1 MEGENGG
8 EGGEDGREEN
18 SGVER
23 RVERLRKERHQHKVE
38 IEILKEKELV
48 EATARIK
55 ELLKEV
61 EYRDEELKHSESM
74 FNIMTSKHNELNSG

>member
-1 MEGENGG
+1 ME
-8 EGGEDGREEN
+8 RAIRASLSTTTN
-18 SGVER
+18 STSR
-23 RVERLRKERHQHKVE
+23 ASSLPDSPPPF
-38 IEILKEKELV
+38 LPPFLPPKEKELV

>member
-38 IEILKEKELV
+38 IEILKVGK
-48 EATARIK
+48 
-55 ELLKEV
+55 
-61 EYRDEELKHSESM
+61 
-74 FNIMTSKHNELNSG
+74 